1 MSYEDLSPIFKDI
14 ELIYQSETSTVCYAV
29 HIATNTKVCLKM
41 IQISHLD
48 ETQLQYAKR
57 EIRIHR
63 KMSHPYIAKFYG
75 MLTINNNNVLV
86 LVLEYVGH
94 ITLLDKLTNL
104 GGVTEFE
111 AKKIMRQ
118 LSYALYFL
126 HVNCNIVHR
135 DLKLE
140 NIIYDEENDAIKLLD
155 FGISSDNMLMSTK
168 CGSLPYCSP
177 ELILGKQYSREVD
190 IWSSG
195 VICYSLLKG
204 ELPFDDVNTQ
214 NLIHKIINDNPPPIP
229 FSTPESQDL
238 IKKML
243 DKNAE
248 TRIKIE
254 DVLCHSWLN
263 DNDCDAFSRE
273 KFFESFDF
281 IGYFDIS
288 ELEVDPNIIKM
299 IPNCNYQSMCEQFK
313 SKLATPQMIHYNI
326 LYWNTK
332 LSHLYSCQ
340 TSQQGICCVSSSF
353 MTLSNEEPLCKITN
367 YSSLTSR
374 LLPPQQ
380 KVLISP
386 QKNISK
392 LANITK
398 YDTKDVILTSQLKP
412 KQGIING
419 IQHPQLANC
428 KCSSGPILTLRKPSV
443 NNNKKVL
450 IKKQTPLFIPAISSH
465 ADHNLS

>member
-1 MSYEDLSPIFKDI
+1 MYEDLSSIFKDI
-14 ELIYQSETSTVCYAV
+14 DVIYKSESSTVCYAV
-29 HIATNTKVCLKM
+29 HIPTNTKVCLKM
-41 IQISHLD
+41 IKISHLD
-48 ETQLQYAKR
+48 ETQLQYTKR

-63 KMSHPYIAKFYG
+63 RMSHPYIAKFYG
-75 MLTINNNNVLV
+75 MLTIQNNSILI

-94 ITLLDKLTNL
+94 ITLLDKLNNL
-104 GGVTEFE
+104 GGITEYE

-155 FGISSDNMLMSTK
+155 FGISSDNSIMTTQ

-177 ELILGKQYSREVD
+177 ELIVGKEYSRGVD

-204 ELPFDDVNTQ
+204 ELPFFDTNTQ
-214 NLIHKIINDNPPPIP
+214 NLIHKIINDDPPPIS

-243 DKNAE
+243 DKNPN

-263 DNDCDAFSRE
+263 DSDCDAYGRE

-288 ELEVDPNIIKM
+288 ELEIDPNIIKM
-299 IPNCNYQSMCEQFK
+299 IPNCNYETICEQFK
-313 SKLATPQMIHYNI
+313 SKLATPQKIHYNI
-326 LYWNTK
+326 LYWNAK

-340 TSQQGICCVSSSF
+340 ANQQGISCVTSSF
-353 MTLSNEEPLCKITN
+353 LNVKNEEPLAKITN
-367 YSSLTSR
+367 YTSLTSR
-374 LLPPQQ
+374 LLPSQQ

-398 YDTKDVILTSQLKP
+398 YDTNDVILTSQVKP
-412 KQGIING
+412 KQSING
-419 IQHPQLANC
+419 MQYPQLASC
-428 KCSSGPILTLRKPSV
+428 KCSSGPILTLRRPSI